1 MKSVCGGSN
10 EHDLLFHGSVAR
22 IQWQRCV
29 AVVSGRWGV
38 DVMSRLTAIISA
50 LVICIIVCLSW
61 AVNHYRD
68 NAITYKEQRDKKV
81 SELKQATA
89 TIADMQQRQRD
100 VAALDAKYTKELADA
115 KAENDALRRK
125 LDNGGRVLVK
135 GKCPVPSSAETSSAS
150 GMGND
155 ATVELSPVAG
165 RNVLGIRDG
174 IISDQAALR
183 TLQEYIRT
191 QCLK

>member
-1 MKSVCGGSN
+1 MNRVLCVVIIALLAACG
-10 EHDLLFHGSVAR
+10 
-22 IQWQRCV
+22 
-29 AVVSGRWGV
+29 
-38 DVMSRLTAIISA
+38 A
-50 LVICIIVCLSW
+50 LSLGL
-61 AVNHYRD
+61 NHYRD
-68 NAITYKEQRDKKV
+68 NAITYKAQRDKNV
-81 SELKQATA
+81 RELKLANAAIT
-89 TIADMQQRQRD
+89 DMQMRQRD

-115 KAENDALRRK
+115 KAENDALLRK

-165 RNVLGIRDG
+165 RNVLDIRDG
-174 IISDQAALR
+174 IIRDQTALR

-191 QCLK
+191 QCLR